1 MARKRTPSDALPP
14 FAGFDRPESNWF
26 RMPNSWTDITAD
38 ITSIAELKVTEYILR
53 HTWGYQEY
61 GIKKHITID
70 EFVSG
75 RRRQDGTRMDRG
87 TGLSERAVYDGL
99 RKAVTRG
106 LIEEEIDDSDRG
118 RVKKS
123 YSLKLR
129 DGEAV
134 GAEPGPLQD
143 LQPGVQSLQ
152 GGVQPLQAR
161 GANSIDRSEK
171 DTQERQRSISNLR
184 KVTNGVDNSATDG
197 AVDQTPDRTRNQGG
211 MEDVGTVLTRR
222 RGRLRQVP
230 HQDEAYQ
237 TIQAYIE
244 DFRRE
249 LNDQA
254 TLAQSTKRAYNLYRR
269 SGLALEAFIG
279 QLYASRSIVKE
290 RTGSIRSQA
299 GTDAYGVP
307 LKNKAAY
314 YFEVLEDLLGLRDD
328 SAKDGSRRDR
338 P

>member
-1 MARKRTPSDALPP
+1 MTRKRATADSPTP

-26 RMPNSWTDITAD
+26 RMPNSWTDITAG

-70 EFVSG
+70 EFVNG
-75 RRRQDGTRMDRG
+75 RRRQDGTRMDLG

-99 RKAVTRG
+99 RKAVERG
-106 LIEEEIDDSDRG
+106 LVEEETDASDRG
-118 RVKKS
+118 RVKKY
-123 YSLKLR
+123 YSLKMR
-129 DGEAV
+129 DDGTNGPES
-134 GAEPGPLQD
+134 EPLQD

-152 GGVQPLQAR
+152 GGVQSSQAR
-161 GANSIDRSEK
+161 GAKSIDRTEK
-171 DTQERQRSISNLR
+171 DTQERHSSSISLSSIR
-184 KVTNGVDNSATDG
+184 KDVTNVENFASEPSVTESPSRSKRGGVEELA
-197 AVDQTPDRTRNQGG
+197 
-211 MEDVGTVLTRR
+211 TVLERR
-222 RGRLRQVP
+222 RGRPRQVP

-237 TIQAYIE
+237 TIQAYIA

-254 TLAQSTKRAYNLYRR
+254 SLKSSTMRAYNLYQR
-269 SGLALEAFIG
+269 SGLPLEIFIS
-279 QLYASRSIVKE
+279 QLFASRSIVKE
-290 RTGSIRSQA
+290 RTGNIRSQA

-314 YFEVLEDLLGLRDD
+314 YFEVLQDLLGFRDD
-328 SAKDGSRRDR
+328 PQDPRAQK
-338 P
+338 

>member
-1 MARKRTPSDALPP
+1 MSHNEAASDPPPP

-38 ITSIAELKVTEYILR
+38 ISSIAELKVTEYILR

-70 EFVSG
+70 EFVNG

-99 RKAVTRG
+99 RKAVQHG
-106 LIEEEIDDSDRG
+106 LVEEEVDDSDRG
-118 RVKKS
+118 RVKKY
-123 YSLKLR
+123 YSLKMR
-129 DGEAV
+129 DAEA
-134 GAEPGPLQD
+134 GDRLPEPLQD

-152 GGVQPLQAR
+152 GGVQVSQPR
-161 GANSIDRSEK
+161 GAKFIDRSEK
-171 DTQERQRSISNLR
+171 DTQERHFSSSSLSNSR
-184 KVTNGVDNSATDG
+184 KDSSNVDTFSSLPKPVERA
-197 AVDQTPDRTRNQGG
+197 ALADRRDG
-211 MEDVGTVLTRR
+211 MEELGSVLSRR
-222 RGRLRQVP
+222 AGRPRQVL
-230 HQDEAYQ
+230 HQNEDYQ
-237 TIQAYIE
+237 TIQSYIE

-254 TLAQSTKRAYNLYRR
+254 SLKQSTTRAYNLYQR
-269 SGLALEAFIG
+269 SGLPLEAFIN
-279 QLYASRSIVKE
+279 QLFATRSIVKE
-290 RTGSIRSQA
+290 RTGNIRSQA

-314 YFEVLEDLLGLRDD
+314 YFEVLQDLLGLRE
-328 SAKDGSRRDR
+328 DGGGPRAH

>member
-1 MARKRTPSDALPP
+1 MARKRTTTDSPP
-14 FAGFDRPESNWF
+14 LFAGFDRPESNWF

-70 EFVSG
+70 EFVNG

-99 RKAVTRG
+99 RKAVARG
-106 LIEEEIDDSDRG
+106 LVEEEIDDSDRG
-118 RVKKS
+118 RVKK
-123 YSLKLR
+123 YYRLKMR
-129 DGEAV
+129 EASSDGPAS
-134 GAEPGPLQD
+134 EPLHD

-152 GGVQPLQAR
+152 GGVQDSQAR
-161 GANSIDRSEK
+161 GANSIDRTEK
-171 DTQERQRSISNLR
+171 DTQERHFSSRSFSNTR
-184 KVTNGVDNSATDG
+184 KNTADVDNSASVSPAAEHPSRSRRG
-197 AVDQTPDRTRNQGG
+197 EVENL
-211 MEDVGTVLTRR
+211 GTVLERR
-222 RGRLRQVP
+222 RGRPRQVP
-230 HQDEAYQ
+230 HQDEDYQ
-237 TIQAYIE
+237 TIQAYIA

-254 TLAQSTKRAYNLYRR
+254 SLKSSTMRAYNLYQR
-269 SGLALEAFIG
+269 SELPLETFIN
-279 QLYASRSIVKE
+279 QLFASRSIVKE

-314 YFEVLEDLLGLRDD
+314 YFEVLQDLLGFRDD
-328 SAKDGSRRDR
+328 PPDPSAQK
-338 P
+338 